1 MKRGSTV
8 ALCAVF
14 PFQSRCVPSLHI
26 GESRGDVWLKAKFVQ
41 LHHVEHNSPV
51 TEESDPL
58 FWRTLYTGLLLALQE
73 QGILDHTQCQDA
85 LEYMAK
91 HRAGK
96 EGTR

>member
-1 MKRGSTV
+1 M
-8 ALCAVF
+8 ALQAAL
-14 PFQSRCVPSLHI
+14 PAHI
-26 GESRGDVWLKAKFVQ
+26 SVKGRALFAYRRKQGGVWLKAKFVQ
-41 LHHVEHNSPV
+41 LYHVEHNSPV

-85 LEYMAK
+85 LEHIVK

-96 EGTR
+96 GSTR